1 MIGLLPGLDEEGSE
15 FFDRVL
21 GIMDNL
27 RKAVDETF
35 FFQCMW
41 LILITSSQH
50 RGPALHYLGRRMPHL
65 TNTEG
70 MLEFFVNL
78 YRNANARLTNI
89 ILILY
94 VDVAFVLGDDAGLMV
109 RAFSATVGDSQ
120 LLVQRA
126 MLDLMVVHF
135 PVSNG

>member
-21 GIMDNL
+21 NIMDNL

-50 RGPALHYLGRRMPHL
+50 RGPALHYLTRRMPLL

-70 MLEFFVNL
+70 KTACRCFSFV
-78 YRNANARLTNI
+78 YGH
-89 ILILY
+89 Y
-94 VDVAFVLGDDAGLMV
+94 
-109 RAFSATVGDSQ
+109 DS
-120 LLVQRA
+120 R
-126 MLDLMVVHF
+126 
-135 PVSNG
+135 PS

>member
-70 MLEFFVNL
+70 MYKTFLVL
-78 YRNANARLTNI
+78 GRMQVLTLTY
-89 ILILY
+89 LILVLY
-94 VDVAFVLGDDAGLMV
+94 LDVAFVLGDDAGLMV